1 MSDGIGLTELVTG
14 NLGTQREYQNFSVTP
29 ASCEIEPSAEIGVGF
44 IHDKRKGLNIIE
56 V

>member
-1 MSDGIGLTELVTG
+1 VSDGIELTELVNG
-14 NLGTQREYQNFSVTP
+14 NLGAQREYQNSSVTS
-29 ASCEIEPSAEIGVGF
+29 AGCEIEPSAEIGVGF